1 MVFHT
6 LEFLTM
12 DNLILSVG
20 IIIVSACALVM
31 FGIYSVYG
39 GFKANLCEAKPGQV
53 FNFEYMQ
60 PLNGDSKRV
69 LARVLEPVEY
79 RSNAKLERMNRI
91 SNYRKGD
98 KVFQRTNHIVT
109 CETHDGEIR
118 QFYCERV
125 KNCRKPLFG
134 AVVA

>member
-1 MVFHT
+1 
-6 LEFLTM
+6 M
-12 DNLILSVG
+12 DNLMISVG
-20 IIIVSACALVM
+20 IVAVAALALVA
-31 FGIYSVYG
+31 FSIYSVYG
-39 GFKANLCEAKPGQV
+39 GFQANLCEAKPGQV

-69 LARVLEPVEY
+69 LARVLDKPYKFSDME
-79 RSNAKLERMNRI
+79 LQRMNRR
-91 SNYRKGD
+91 STYRRDD
-98 KVFQRTNHIVT
+98 KDFKRTNHLVT

-134 AVVA
+134 SIVA

>member
-1 MVFHT
+1 
-6 LEFLTM
+6 M
-12 DNLILSVG
+12 DNLFIALG
-20 IIIVSACALVM
+20 IIVVSATALFM

-39 GFKANLCEAKPGQV
+39 GRAASLCEAKPGQV

-69 LARVLEPVEY
+69 LARVLDKPY
-79 RSNAKLERMNRI
+79 RFTDMELQRMNRV
-91 SNYRKGD
+91 SSYRKND
-98 KVFQRTNHIVT
+98 KDFKRTNHIVT

-134 AVVA
+134 SLVA

>member
-1 MVFHT
+1 
-6 LEFLTM
+6 M
-12 DNLILSVG
+12 DNLFISLS
-20 IIIVSACALVM
+20 IIVVSATALVM

-39 GFKANLCEAKPGQV
+39 GRVASLCEAKPGQV

-79 RSNAKLERMNRI
+79 RSDAKLRAMNAH
-91 SNYRKGD
+91 SNYRKND
-98 KVFQRTNHIVT
+98 PVFKRTNHIVT

-134 AVVA
+134 GLVA

>member
-1 MVFHT
+1 
-6 LEFLTM
+6 M
-12 DNLILSVG
+12 DNLFIALG
-20 IIIVSACALVM
+20 IIVVSATALFM

-39 GFKANLCEAKPGQV
+39 GRAASLCEAKPGQV

-69 LARVLEPVEY
+69 LARVLDKPY
-79 RSNAKLERMNRI
+79 RFTDMELQRMNRV
-91 SNYRKGD
+91 SSYRKND
-98 KVFQRTNHIVT
+98 KDFKRTNHIVT

-125 KNCRKPLFG
+125 KNCRKPLSG
-134 AVVA
+134 SLVA

>member
-1 MVFHT
+1 
-6 LEFLTM
+6 M
-12 DNLILSVG
+12 DNLMISIG
-20 IIIVSACALVM
+20 IVAAAAIALVA
-31 FGIYSVYG
+31 FSIYAVYG
-39 GFKANLCEAKPGQV
+39 GFRANLCEAKPGQV

-60 PLNGDSKRV
+60 PLNGDPKRV
-69 LARVLEPVEY
+69 LARVIEKPHRFSDANLQ
-79 RSNAKLERMNRI
+79 RMNRV

-98 KVFQRTNHIVT
+98 PDFKRTNHIVT

-134 AVVA
+134 SLVA

>member
-1 MVFHT
+1 
-6 LEFLTM
+6 M
-12 DNLILSVG
+12 DNLMISVG
-20 IIIVSACALVM
+20 IVAVAALALVA
-31 FGIYSVYG
+31 FSIYSVYG
-39 GFKANLCEAKPGQV
+39 GFQANLCEAKPGQV

-69 LARVLEPVEY
+69 LARVLDKPYKFSDME
-79 RSNAKLERMNRI
+79 LQRMNRR
-91 SNYRKGD
+91 STYRRDD
-98 KVFQRTNHIVT
+98 KDFKRTNHLVT

-134 AVVA
+134 RIVA